1 MTYHRRMAADPAA
14 PAPGPYLQTVSGR
27 RVNPF
32 DPAPDEIDI
41 ADIARALGNLCRFGG
56 HCRVFYSVA
65 QHSVIVSELVEQ
77 RAVGALVLWHVRAD
91 AEAVADRGLE
101 VRLGRLERRA
111 ERAAVLD
118 RMGHV
123 AEVRLA
129 RVVHE
134 GGEDVLGVAADIHG
148 LGGSAR
154 ELARILEEH
163 ATTQAAADGCFGA
176 LAAQPLGADI
186 GEFTLTTRW
195 RDEEAL
201 RAHYATAEY
210 QRYVELASPLLA
222 RPSDVRISYAERE
235 IIAVADLSQDPTRQ
249 G

>member
-1 MTYHRRMAADPAA
+1 MT
-14 PAPGPYLQTVSGR
+14 L
-27 RVNPF
+27 
-32 DPAPDEIDI
+32 I
-41 ADIARALGNLCRFGG
+41 
-56 HCRVFYSVA
+56 
-65 QHSVIVSELVEQ
+65 
-77 RAVGALVLWHVRAD
+77 
-91 AEAVADRGLE
+91 
-101 VRLGRLERRA
+101 
-111 ERAAVLD
+111 
-118 RMGHV
+118 
-123 AEVRLA
+123 
-129 RVVHE
+129 
-134 GGEDVLGVAADIHG
+134 VAADIHG

-163 ATTQAAADGCFGA
+163 AAAEAAADGCLGA
-176 LAAQPLGADI
+176 VAAQPLGADI

-235 IIAVADLSQDPTRQ
+235 IIAVADLSEDPTRQ